1 MSVATKMKLQAH
13 TPLYLLK
20 APQAS
25 RDLFAGY
32 DMKTTI
38 AGKAEISQAVIFAES
53 KKTLGELVPKVI
65 NRLTSDAL
73 LWIAYPKKTGKI
85 PSDITRDN
93 GWDTVFAAG
102 YEPVTQVAVDDDWS
116 ALRFRSSEAIGPK
129 LRDIPMEA
137 RQIEGVDFVNRSV
150 TFPRDML
157 DALKPHKDLLA
168 LLNGMS
174 FSHKK
179 EYAEAIVTAK
189 KPETRARRIEKMI
202 ETLEQYKTER
212 EKKKKR

>member
-1 MSVATKMKLQAH
+1 MSVATKMKLQEQTA
-13 TPLYLLK
+13 LYLLK
-20 APQAS
+20 APPALQG
-25 RDLFAGY
+25 LFTGY
-32 DMKTTI
+32 NVKTKLT
-38 AGKAEISQAVIFAES
+38 GKAEIGQLVIFAENR
-53 KKTLGELVPKVI
+53 KTLDEMIPKVMSK
-65 NRLTSDAL
+65 LTKDAL
-73 LWIAYPKKTGKI
+73 LWIAYPKKTGTV
-85 PSDITRDN
+85 PSDITRDS
-93 GWDTVFAAG
+93 GWDTAFAAG
-102 YEPVTQVAVDDDWS
+102 YEPVTQVAVNEDWS

-137 RQIEGVDFVNRSV
+137 RQIEGVDFVKRTV
-150 TFPRDML
+150 TFPGDVL

-202 ETLEQYKTER
+202 ETLRKYKTEK
-212 EKKKKR
+212 EKKKKQ